1 MSVAIV
7 VCLIIVGLLV
17 VAKKVT
23 DSKNAEEESILPEF
37 YTGEETELVLEND
50 KLKFV
55 LDPVTTQFTV
65 EKKST
70 GKIWYSNPQ
79 DADTDAIAL
88 TAEKGRLKSTVIME
102 YATDIDNKEK
112 YDSYTYSVKNQV
124 YTIEQ
129 KDDCIRVN
137 YNLGK
142 IERTYDIPPVITDSR
157 LQGFLDNMEAK
168 AKEKVTSYY
177 KKYDINKLK
186 KNDDPEELKAKYPII
201 EQEVIWVPRDNM
213 KK

>member
-1 MSVAIV
+1 MSDKKKTEKKLTEVQVERRKAIKDFLKSLIFPIV

-88 TAEKGRLKSTVIME
+88 TAEKGRLKSTVIM
-102 YATDIDNKEK
+102 
-112 YDSYTYSVKNQV
+112 
-124 YTIEQ
+124 
-129 KDDCIRVN
+129 
-137 YNLGK
+137 
-142 IERTYDIPPVITDSR
+142 
-157 LQGFLDNMEAK
+157 
-168 AKEKVTSYY
+168 
-177 KKYDINKLK
+177 
-186 KNDDPEELKAKYPII
+186 
-201 EQEVIWVPRDNM
+201 
-213 KK
+213 